1 MSVTPPPPPFSSLC
15 FALPCY
21 SRAILLAGSEVTGM
35 QMVFPNLVAQ
45 VLLYENFTLQSTSR
59 DYINVLLVLILY
71 YVFEITTYTFNFA
84 FFCLTPFISD
94 GFLIFFVSMNSL
106 SLLPMPRQ

>member
-1 MSVTPPPPPFSSLC
+1 
-15 FALPCY
+15 
-21 SRAILLAGSEVTGM
+21 M

-94 GFLIFFVSMNSL
+94 GFLIFFCLNEFLVVAAYATTMNSCVRVPVSHVCTAGL
-106 SLLPMPRQ
+106 RSKIFRCTYGNSFR